1 MTQASTITMG
11 LVPQRLILQHEQT
24 SFLLPGH
31 PENISFGSPGRVWLA
46 SLAAFPSRTPYPA
59 GELLLDAVRK
69 TGILLEAMPQLLQ
82 SVETVSPIH
91 RAVMWDGE
99 QLSFVWSVAPALR
112 AGRVHL
118 RHILLFSGYELQ
130 LHETNLLSDLMVI
143 GMLEHLLCEATG
155 AIPGAAE
162 IITVRTELDAQW
174 LHQISREEEAWGA
187 YSPPAEDT
195 NLWHGAANADQLSQ
209 DLQMWA
215 LEEKPVMGLQTTFFK
230 HVVCPVWE
238 RVQGIRQK
246 IHYGRMPKCWA
257 EVLREWNNSD

>member
-1 MTQASTITMG
+1 MTQATTITMG

-31 PENISFGSPGRVWLA
+31 PENISFGCPGRVWLA

-59 GELLLDAVRK
+59 GCLLLDAVRK
-69 TGILLEAMPQLLQ
+69 AGKLLDAMPQLLQ
-82 SVETVSPIH
+82 SAETASPVH
-91 RAVMWDGE
+91 RAVMWDAE

-118 RHILLFSGYELQ
+118 RHILMFSGYGQQ
-130 LHETNLLSDLMVI
+130 LHEADLLSDLMAI
-143 GMLEHLLCEATG
+143 GMLEYLLCEATG

-162 IITVRTELDAQW
+162 VITVRTELVAQW
-174 LHQISREEEAWGA
+174 LHQISRREEAWGT
-187 YSPPAEDT
+187 YSPPVEDT
-195 NLWHGAANADQLSQ
+195 DLWHGAADAEQLRQ
-209 DLQMWA
+209 DFQMWA

-238 RVQGIRQK
+238 RLQGNRQK

-257 EVLREWNNSD
+257 EILREWNNPE